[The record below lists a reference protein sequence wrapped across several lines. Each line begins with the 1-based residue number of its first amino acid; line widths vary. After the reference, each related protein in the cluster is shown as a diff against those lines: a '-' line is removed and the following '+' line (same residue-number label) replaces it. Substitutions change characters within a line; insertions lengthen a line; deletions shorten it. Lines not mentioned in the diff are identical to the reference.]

1 MALSRKSLEAT
12 LKGFKA
18 HNQDLQ
24 DQADNEAST
33 QQDRAKSAAA
43 AKASSNDTSGLTK
56 FLKGLGGAIGD
67 AGKAIARPVGDVL
80 TGQGKKALHDTGQL
94 GSDVGQA
101 IFTNTGKL
109 INEGL
114 AGGSMVGSLLQAT
127 AGAATGNKEAEKNA
141 LKNSDKNADR
151 FLKKGGGVFGVGGV
165 DKSAKEAGKNSGADI
180 AKKITA
186 SGVGSAVEVAPF
198 LIGAG
203 EANAAAKGA
212 TAATRAAEATDEIAQ
227 AADKAKKASLLVKA
241 GKAAGVNAALG
252 GVSSVA
258 NQELDKGKVSAKKVF
273 EDTLLAGG
281 MGGVGEVAG
290 YGFGKIKNAALDKVF
305 SNGSKSAIEDLKNV
319 RTNQLLKAGEEA
331 NAKDVKM
338 LPAGEIGN
346 SSSRVVKG
354 EPKAPDTVPVTDKE
368 YAQRFNEISK
378 SYDQAIKAAESEK
391 GPLAQRIAHDHAN
404 DTHQQ
409 MLEQLNDEFLNGKKN
424 PAPTPGTPDKK
435 IETGFTMPSK
445 AQQEAVKTAKG
456 QNAQLQQRIDQ
467 IDKIVSRAQ
476 EQGTSE
482 RSADELRALIRE
494 RRAAQDVLDGKANF
508 DDVYGKNAQAV
519 AKAAGGKD
527 PIQPLPFGD
536 KGPQVA
542 PAEGAV
548 RAPLDAP
555 TPGAPLTI
563 TGKVKKN
570 ADVQDLFAGLSQ
582 ARKNANVE
590 TNLTTIAIKQQAK
603 KLGVKTDQDFMD
615 RYMTGKLTDQKEIAL
630 GNFIKQHTDEAFKYQ
645 QMLHP
650 DITKRE
656 NYLPGV
662 YDQPEAAKEEAL
674 RLLKQTTGND
684 KRKYFNNYQEAYDV
698 AGLTPRYKS
707 VDALVGSNKGE
718 ALKAVE
724 HQKVVNDAI
733 EKGLLLPEKGAPR
746 NWVEVS
752 GIASPDGK
760 RLYAQKEVA
769 DRINNALQEGT
780 GGVSKGLRLGRK
792 ISSGLQE
799 ITLSAGIPGTTFNM
813 YVGGQVMKDLLGAGR
828 VSVLKDVILS
838 STTGMTQ
845 RRFAQ
850 KAGFIKKLTAAG
862 ADIGN
867 VQSSLSSQG
876 ESKAANIFH
885 ALVDRPTFERY
896 VPNTK
901 LTVAE
906 NTYKRLIKK
915 GVSEDEAIKIAA
927 KTTNIFNGVVDNL
940 AKGRSKD
947 AQNAAGALLFA
958 PKYREGIINTLA
970 NSVKAWS
977 PKNIKDPSY
986 AMSRRLAV
994 GTLITAVLYD
1004 QANRAINGHSMF
1016 NNPRGKELT
1025 LQIPYGKQFLVEGKN
1040 SDGTPNGKFSKQQK
1054 TVNIPLFPSY
1064 LTIPRAAFN
1073 TIKAAVH
1080 GDTKEA
1086 FSAAS
1091 TALSAPINVAQD
1103 VVNNQDYFGRDIYK
1117 SEDSAGTKLAKS
1129 GEYVAK
1135 QLLPGHAR
1143 AAVDYAQ
1150 GKPGE
1155 QALAA
1160 GLELPVNF
1168 GSIDEGS
1175 NRQRSYSSGQAN
1187 SDFYKTL
1194 KPASAQKAKVSDEVT
1209 RLIKNGEVN
1218 KARRIAQEYNSTIE
1232 NRFTKFFQTYGSSP
1246 EHNKDWNDGVNSLYI
1261 KTTDRALSSR
1271 AKYKN

>member
-1 MALSRKSLEAT
+1 
-12 LKGFKA
+12 
-18 HNQDLQ
+18 
-24 DQADNEAST
+24 
-33 QQDRAKSAAA
+33 
-43 AKASSNDTSGLTK
+43 
-56 FLKGLGGAIGD
+56 
-67 AGKAIARPVGDVL
+67 
-80 TGQGKKALHDTGQL
+80 
-94 GSDVGQA
+94 
-101 IFTNTGKL
+101 
-109 INEGL
+109 
-114 AGGSMVGSLLQAT
+114 
-127 AGAATGNKEAEKNA
+127 
-141 LKNSDKNADR
+141 
-151 FLKKGGGVFGVGGV
+151 
-165 DKSAKEAGKNSGADI
+165 
-180 AKKITA
+180 
-186 SGVGSAVEVAPF
+186 
-198 LIGAG
+198 
-203 EANAAAKGA
+203 
-212 TAATRAAEATDEIAQ
+212 
-227 AADKAKKASLLVKA
+227 
-241 GKAAGVNAALG
+241 
-252 GVSSVA
+252 
-258 NQELDKGKVSAKKVF
+258 
-273 EDTLLAGG
+273 
-281 MGGVGEVAG
+281 
-290 YGFGKIKNAALDKVF
+290 
-305 SNGSKSAIEDLKNV
+305 
-319 RTNQLLKAGEEA
+319 
-331 NAKDVKM
+331 
-338 LPAGEIGN
+338 
-346 SSSRVVKG
+346 
-354 EPKAPDTVPVTDKE
+354 
-368 YAQRFNEISK
+368 
-378 SYDQAIKAAESEK
+378 
-391 GPLAQRIAHDHAN
+391 
-404 DTHQQ
+404 
-409 MLEQLNDEFLNGKKN
+409 
-424 PAPTPGTPDKK
+424 
-435 IETGFTMPSK
+435 
-445 AQQEAVKTAKG
+445 
-456 QNAQLQQRIDQ
+456 
-467 IDKIVSRAQ
+467 
-476 EQGTSE
+476 
-482 RSADELRALIRE
+482 
-494 RRAAQDVLDGKANF
+494 
-508 DDVYGKNAQAV
+508 
-519 AKAAGGKD
+519 
-527 PIQPLPFGD
+527 
-536 KGPQVA
+536 
-542 PAEGAV
+542 
-548 RAPLDAP
+548 
-555 TPGAPLTI
+555 
-563 TGKVKKN
+563 
-570 ADVQDLFAGLSQ
+570 
-582 ARKNANVE
+582 
-590 TNLTTIAIKQQAK
+590 
-603 KLGVKTDQDFMD
+603 
-615 RYMTGKLTDQKEIAL
+615 
-630 GNFIKQHTDEAFKYQ
+630 
-645 QMLHP
+645 MLHP